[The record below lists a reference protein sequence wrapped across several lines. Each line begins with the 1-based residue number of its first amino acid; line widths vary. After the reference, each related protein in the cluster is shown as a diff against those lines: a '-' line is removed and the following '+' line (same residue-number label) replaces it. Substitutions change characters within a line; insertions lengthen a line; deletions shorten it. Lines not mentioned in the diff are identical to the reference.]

1 MKAESWWNQR
11 NKANSWQACYG
22 FWWNGAFMYHQEIYE
37 SAMNGMLLPSILSG
51 LYLVHHPRIRAICWL
66 QKGLAVF
73 PIACHTFPM
82 KALSKK
88 YFKKCVSELRKKIL
102 SNAYVLLCYNCVYTV
117 FCIPLPFVC
126 IVSYK
131 HRAYFSLALT
141 NLFLMTCF
149 NMYCWITITTLT
161 GLVFIEHNSPAMCVL
176 CFWIECSLVKSSN
189 EKHPQP
195 HPDWLSPLFI
205 WGTSAG
211 WTEAFWIKTLQAGL
225 TGRIS
230 AICLWMA
237 ANQSP
242 ISHVFPRVWVW
253 QSVKKEKY
261 LCKHFDYL
269 SSSYLTYIKI
279 WLTVIY
285 EMCNIVNI

>member
-1 MKAESWWNQR
+1 MEWCFYVSPGDIWVSHEWDAAAIDFIWVISSASPSYTSYLLIAERTGCIPDCLSHI
-11 NKANSWQACYG
+11 SYEG
-22 FWWNGAFMYHQEIYE
+22 IVQEI
-37 SAMNGMLLPSILSG
+37 
-51 LYLVHHPRIRAICWL
+51 
-66 QKGLAVF
+66 
-73 PIACHTFPM
+73 
-82 KALSKK
+82 
-88 YFKKCVSELRKKIL
+88 FKKMCFRAAKKIL